1 MGCFLR
7 YVRADPACGT
17 ERARGPAM
25 WRGAERAG
33 EAGRLTPPR
42 VAAVNL
48 RSLVKDPV
56 RLEAEAV
63 YGSCHFAFLAVTSH
77 PLARWTRDGTPPDS
91 DLVSAQAGQNAVF
104 RSGPWSA
111 FVGEPGTGK
120 SNLLAAIRAA
130 LDPKAAPLTSE
141 DVPQTGTGPIRI
153 EASLRER
160 EPVAPSPS
168 SLRLVGRQ
176 LITSTRCAGDWSS

>member
-1 MGCFLR
+1 LNPRPSG
-7 YVRADPACGT
+7 YEECGAAT
-17 ERARGPAM
+17 DQGERAKCQIRSRLRFVSFRVLDRHIAPSRAM
-25 WRGAERAG
+25 
-33 EAGRLTPPR
+33 
-42 VAAVNL
+42 
-48 RSLVKDPV
+48 D
-56 RLEAEAV
+56 
-63 YGSCHFAFLAVTSH
+63 
-77 PLARWTRDGTPPDS
+77 ARWNPPDS

-153 EASLRER
+153 EASLRGGNR
-160 EPVAPSPS
+160 SRLL
-168 SLRLVGRQ
+168 LRLFGWWAVN
-176 LITSTRCAGDWSS
+176 S